1 MLSNHTP
8 NILFAQPRDKGL
20 KKQQQTYTEQTNKCS
35 AQSTLFFDLT
45 PIYRQFY
52 TESIL
57 LGMNRLVSEVGV
69 QLEGFVEYELLHLVF
84 RQRVL
89 LEVEGE
95 GVRADGLVGDVV
107 KPL

>member
-1 MLSNHTP
+1 M
-8 NILFAQPRDKGL
+8 
-20 KKQQQTYTEQTNKCS
+20 
-35 AQSTLFFDLT
+35 FFDLT

-52 TESIL
+52 TEIIL
-57 LGMNRLVSEVGV
+57 LGVGQLGMNRLVSEVGV

-95 GVRADGLVGDVV
+95 GVRADGLIGDVV